1 MIYNE
6 LPVLGFAAWSGT
18 GKTTLLTKM
27 IPLLKERGYRLGIVK
42 HVHHKFDIDIP
53 GKDSY
58 KLRKAG
64 AMQVIAASRHRLAY
78 IRELETPKDEPS
90 LREALGTLET
100 SELDLILV
108 EGYKHETVPK
118 IELSRKEVQ
127 RPLLYPKDSRI
138 FAIACDYGDEIEAP
152 IDVLDINQPDKIVDY
167 IIEWAGNII
176 ATNNSG
182 N

>member
-1 MIYNE
+1 MIYNN
-6 LPVLGFAAWSGT
+6 LPILGFAAWSGT
-18 GKTTLLTKM
+18 GKTTLLTRI

-78 IRELETPKDEPS
+78 IREFDDPKDEPS
-90 LREALGTLET
+90 LFEALETLET

-108 EGYKHETVPK
+108 EGYKHEAVPK
-118 IELSRKEVQ
+118 IELSRKEIQ
-127 RPLLYPKDSRI
+127 RPKLYPDDPRI

-152 IDVLDINQPDKIVDY
+152 IDILDINQPTQIVDY
-167 IIEWAGNII
+167 IVKWANNAK
-176 ATNNSG
+176 ATNNGS